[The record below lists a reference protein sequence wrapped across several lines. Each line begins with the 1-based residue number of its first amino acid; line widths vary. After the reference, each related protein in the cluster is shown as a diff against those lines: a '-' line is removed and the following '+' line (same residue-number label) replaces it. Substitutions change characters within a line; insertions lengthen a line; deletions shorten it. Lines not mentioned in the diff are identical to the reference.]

1 MPEIFPKAWVC
12 TVCGYIHFGP
22 EPPAECPDCGVGSD
36 MFEPYSNPEMTKTDQ
51 ESTVKRYLIVGSGIA
66 GISAAEAI
74 HKSDP
79 EAFVQVLTSEHELP
93 YYRMNLTRY
102 LAGEVDTTKL
112 DLHPANWYVHN
123 HINLDLDTTVQAILP
138 EEKVLVLE
146 DQSRVPYDKLILA
159 VGASPFVPPFKGVE
173 LKHVLTIRTLEDTD
187 VLLEA
192 CCQKIQVV
200 CIGGGLLGLE
210 IAGAINR
217 RGAQVT
223 VIESLPWL
231 LPRQLDQAASL
242 ILQDKIL
249 AMGISV
255 LTGAKTQALLGED
268 KVEGLLLEDGRKINA
283 DMVVISAGV
292 SANTALAR
300 QAGLAVNRG
309 IIVDDHMRTSH
320 PDIFAVGDA
329 TEHNGRLYGLW
340 VPAKSQGTIAGLA
353 AAGQDV
359 IFHDLPPSA
368 RLKVLGIDLFSIGQ
382 FTPQDDADMLISEA
396 KDGNYAS
403 FVFRQGV
410 MIGSILLGDASLAS
424 YVKTAVEEKIDFSG
438 QLTDGI
444 SMDDLIKIIKFRG

>member
-1 MPEIFPKAWVC
+1 MPEIRLKAWIC
-12 TVCGYIHFGP
+12 TVCGYIHHGL
-22 EPPAECPDCGVGSD
+22 ESPAECPDCGAGSD
-36 MFEPYSNPEMTKTDQ
+36 MFEPYADLEMTKTAQ
-51 ESTVKRYLIVGSGIA
+51 EPTVKRYLIVGSGIA
-66 GISAAEAI
+66 GISAADAI

-79 EAFVQVLTSEHELP
+79 DAFVQVLTSEHELP

-102 LAGEVDTTKL
+102 LAGEIDKTKL
-112 DLHPANWYVHN
+112 DLHPTDWYVHN
-123 HINLDLDTTVQAILP
+123 HIKLELDTTVQAILP

-146 DQSRVPYDKLILA
+146 DQNRVPYDKLILA
-159 VGASPFVPPFKGVE
+159 VGASPFVPPFKGVN
-173 LKHVLTIRTLEDTD
+173 LKHVLTIRTIHDTD
-187 VLLEA
+187 ILLSA
-192 CCQKIQVV
+192 CSEPIQVI

-231 LPRQLDQAASL
+231 LPRQLDRAASL
-242 ILQDKIL
+242 IMQDKIL

-268 KVEGLLLEDGRKINA
+268 KIEGLLLEDGRKIKA

-292 SANTALAR
+292 SANIVLAR
-300 QAGLAVNRG
+300 QAGLTVNRG
-309 IIVDDHMRTSH
+309 IIVDDHMLTSH
-320 PDIFAVGDA
+320 PDIYAVGDA

-359 IFHDLPPSA
+359 LFHDLPPSA

-382 FTPQDDADMLISEA
+382 FTPQDDEDKLISEA

-424 YVKTAVEEKIDFSG
+424 YVKTAVEEKVDFSS
-438 QLTDGI
+438 QLADGI
-444 SMDDLIKIIKFRG
+444 SMDDLIKIIKSP